1 MPLHFLE
8 VWNNMKRRALIL
20 GSLALSASLLL
31 SACGLLSGRFRL
43 FRGRGFLCRC
53 FFRGFRRERPA
64 DRLCRCFSDGDPE
77 RDRRAVQD
85 RGPQRGAGLQL

>member
-31 SACGLLSGRFRL
+31 SACGGSAASSQAASASSEAVASSAAASSEASGESVQLTVFAAASL
-43 FRGRGFLCRC
+43 
-53 FFRGFRRERPA
+53 P
-64 DRLCRCFSDGDPE
+64 DRKS
-77 RDRRAVQD
+77 VV
-85 RGPQRGAGLQL
+85 